1 MRIPLFAVA
10 FVCGACLMHSGIL
23 PLRWNQWES
32 ALALAP
38 LAVLTLPLPTPWRPL
53 RIAAV
58 AAMLLA
64 AGFLWADFRADL
76 RLQKRLPQNLVW
88 KDILV
93 EGEILDLPRRF
104 PDRVRFDFRIE
115 KIRDGSGNEIS
126 ADDSAVA
133 EISSADGSAVPPLV
147 ARLSDYHREA
157 GANPDLRNG
166 AKLRMKIRVRPPR
179 VSANPHGFE
188 YGDFLFANDIQL
200 QGYVR
205 DRESVVTLAHGNSWR
220 EKLRKKIMATDSESC
235 RSMKIKT
242 ECALLAAF
250 VVGDRSGIPNESYE
264 VLRRTGIAHL
274 VSVSGAHIAL
284 AAGFAALLTM
294 FLWRRSRRLTAV
306 MPAGKAALLAAL
318 PLALGYALLAGFGIP
333 VRRSFLMLA
342 VASLVVLSGRT
353 PAAAPGLALAAL
365 VIVVADPWAVVSPGF
380 WMSFALVAAVI
391 FAFAGLGPNP
401 VRSFAR
407 MQILVSVFAAP
418 LTLLFFNQASL
429 ASPLANL
436 IAVPVVGFAILPMA
450 LADVLLPG
458 DWLWTAAGFV
468 LQNLWRLMEWISDLK
483 YAAWHPAAAPW
494 WLFVAAAV
502 GGAWTLAP
510 AGTPFKWAGLFPVAA
525 MMLWNPPPPPDLRAV
540 FLNAGQG
547 TAVVVRAG
555 EKTLLYDAG
564 PFFAGRLAVAP
575 FLRGE
580 GIRKLDAMVVSHDD
594 SDHRGGAD
602 DILRVFAVEKLFASF
617 RMESGGVES
626 ARCEAGTGW
635 EWDGIRFAFLHP
647 RAADYD
653 RNFSDNAMSCV
664 LKIESERG
672 SVLLTGDIPGETEFA
687 LAGRLGARLDS
698 DVLLAAHHGSRHST
712 TDAFLDLV
720 SPGHAIF
727 SAGANNR
734 FGHPHPD
741 VLSRSAMA
749 GAEILRTDRDG
760 AIVVDWTKDGIRAQK
775 WRERRA
781 YRWEAKADRD

>member
-58 AAMLLA
+58 AAMLCA

-115 KIRDGSGNEIS
+115 KIRDNSGNEIS
-126 ADDSAVA
+126 ADGPA
-133 EISSADGSAVPPLV
+133 EISSDGSAVPPLV

-188 YGDFLFANDIQL
+188 YGDFLFANNIQL

-205 DRESVVTLAHGNSWR
+205 DRENIAVLVPGESRR
-220 EKLRKKIMATDSESC
+220 EVLRDRVMATVSPPQNG
-235 RSMKIKT
+235 
-242 ECALLAAF
+242 LLAAF
-250 VVGDRSGIPNESYE
+250 VVGDRSGISAESYE
-264 VLRRTGIAHL
+264 VLIRTGTAHL
-274 VSVSGAHIAL
+274 VSVSGTHIAL
-284 AAGFAALLTM
+284 AAGFAALLTSL
-294 FLWRRSRRLTAV
+294 LWRRSRRLTAV

-365 VIVVADPWAVVSPGF
+365 AIVVADPWAVVSPGF

-450 LADVLLPG
+450 LADVILPG

-494 WLFVAAAV
+494 WLFAAAAV

-687 LAGRLGARLDS
+687 LAGRLGSRLES

>member
-115 KIRDGSGNEIS
+115 KIRDNSGNQIS
-126 ADDSAVA
+126 ADGPA
-133 EISSADGSAVPPLV
+133 EISSADGPAVPPLV

-205 DRESVVTLAHGNSWR
+205 DRESVTVLVRGESRR

-235 RSMKIKT
+235 RSMRIKT

-284 AAGFAALLTM
+284 AAGFAALLTSL
-294 FLWRRSRRLTAV
+294 LWRRSRRLTAV

-494 WLFVAAAV
+494 WLFAAAAV